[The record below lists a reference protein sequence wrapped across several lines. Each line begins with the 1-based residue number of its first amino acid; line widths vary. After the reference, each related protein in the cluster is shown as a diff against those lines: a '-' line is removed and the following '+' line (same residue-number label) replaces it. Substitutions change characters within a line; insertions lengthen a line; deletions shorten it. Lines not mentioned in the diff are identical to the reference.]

1 MSVKSLLQIILF
13 LLIVL
18 IVGGIYFLYF
28 YTAPINK
35 QNEMEIV
42 LDISEKDIAQSKNSQ
57 QEVLEELEI
66 SDQENSS
73 NNDQKTFLKLE
84 DNNKSINQ
92 LNTNK
97 PKNDIDQK
105 IIGENLNIEKIQNL
119 TKEIE
124 YIISKE
130 NGDIYKINAK
140 YGRTNPENSSILDLE
155 IVEGIISSNIRSKI
169 FISSDKAKYNY
180 SSQDSKFYKNVE
192 IKYDGKIITCDSL
205 DLLISENIAVAYNNV
220 MIKDEN
226 SLMKAQVI
234 TLDILTKDIKINSED
249 KVKVFTK

>member
-28 YTAPINK
+28 YTTPINK

-42 LDISEKDIAQSKNSQ
+42 LDISEKNIAQSKNDQ

-66 SDQENSS
+66 SDQKKSS
-73 NNDQKTFLKLE
+73 DDQKTFLKLE

-97 PKNDIDQK
+97 LKTDIDQK
-105 IIGENLNIEKIQNL
+105 IIGENLNVEKIQNL

-140 YGRTNPENSSILDLE
+140 YGRTNPENSSVLDLE

-180 SSQDSKFYKNVE
+180 SSQNSKFYKNVE

-220 MIKDEN
+220 MIKDQN